1 MTRIHYGS
9 IHGDTQEADAWAL
22 FLQVGIGVPV
32 SVHRVA
38 AVAESAAGHT
48 VVAGIREQMRE
59 WERRHGRPVG
69 TLDLVNAQTCQKLDS
84 GRIKH
89 KSTYTL
95 TGSDEDVR
103 SFGKGK

>member
-1 MTRIHYGS
+1 MIHYGS

-22 FLQVGIGVPV
+22 FLQVGIGTPV

-59 WERRHGRPVG
+59 WERRHNRARES
-69 TLDLVNAQTCQKLDS
+69 LDIVNRQWSEKLAN
-84 GRIKH
+84 GKWKRR
-89 KSTYTL
+89 STYTL
-95 TGSDEDVR
+95 TGADEDVR
-103 SFGKGK
+103 SFGAGK